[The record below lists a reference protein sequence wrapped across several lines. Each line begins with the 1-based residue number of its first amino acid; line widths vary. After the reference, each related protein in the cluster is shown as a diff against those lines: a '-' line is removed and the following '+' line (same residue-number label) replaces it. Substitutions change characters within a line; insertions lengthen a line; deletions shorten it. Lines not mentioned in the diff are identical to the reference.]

1 MQERATRDVSKTLI
15 EGPPQMSEPVKQ
27 RRPADLK
34 RVPKRKRDRKRVLP
48 TSQSV
53 APVSKSALKTIS
65 DPLDYLAKYCII
77 Q

>member
-1 MQERATRDVSKTLI
+1 MSKTLI
-15 EGPPQMSEPVKQ
+15 EAPPPMSEPPKQ
-27 RRPADLK
+27 RRAIDLK
-34 RVPKRKRDRKRVLP
+34 RAPKRKRDRKRVLP

-53 APVSKSALKTIS
+53 APVSKGALKTIS